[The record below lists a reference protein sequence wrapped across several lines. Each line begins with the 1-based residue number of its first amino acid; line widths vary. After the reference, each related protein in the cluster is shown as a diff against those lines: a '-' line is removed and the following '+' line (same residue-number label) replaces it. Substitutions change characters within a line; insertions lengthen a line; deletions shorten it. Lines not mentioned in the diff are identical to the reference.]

1 MKAKDVMTSD
11 VVSVGPDSTVREVA
25 DLLLARAISAVP
37 VIDGGKL
44 VGIVSEG
51 DLMRRAEIGTAAE
64 THRSWWLRLFGGSAA
79 LATDYVKAHAE
90 HIRDVMTRNVIA
102 VAEETPLADVAAV
115 LEANRI
121 KRVPV
126 VRDGRLVGIVSRA
139 NLIRALAAAKA
150 RPLAPAAPD
159 DGAIRTRVLETL
171 RSEPWSDIGYADVTV
186 ADGLVEFWGLYESEE
201 ARRAARVAAENVPG
215 VRRVEDHRQ
224 RMMNVPYAG
233 L

>member
-51 DLMRRAEIGTAAE
+51 DLMRRAEIGTAGE
-64 THRSWWLRLFGGSAA
+64 THRSWWLRLFGDSAA

-90 HIRDVMTRNVIA
+90 HIRDVMTRDVIT

-159 DGAIRTRVLETL
+159 DGAIRARVLETL

-186 ADGLVEFWGLYESEE
+186 TDGRVEFWGLYDSEE
-201 ARRAARVAAENVPG
+201 ARQAARVAAENVPG
-215 VRRVEDHRQ
+215 VRQVEDHRQ

-233 L
+233 I